1 MPGQDRRR
9 GRMEQ
14 SAKPVNSVCIGE
26 GVTVLI
32 DQQVM
37 KSLPHYLDPTLAV
50 SDKKKKEKKTNKWV
64 TLRAGVS
71 IQAKLDKL
79 AHF

>member
-26 GVTVLI
+26 GVTLLI

-50 SDKKKKEKKTNKWV
+50 SDKKKKKKKDQQVGHTESWCQY
-64 TLRAGVS
+64 S
-71 IQAKLDKL
+71 S
-79 AHF
+79 